1 VSAPPPPAPAPAE
14 APPTE
19 APDFVAPREPAP
31 APAPPPARD
40 VARRSPFDARA
51 PFAEGR
57 LSVRSESPVM
67 IEVDGRP
74 LGPAPLVGVALPR
87 GEHRVIA
94 KYADGSVALKTI
106 FLASDDV
113 AVSFR

>member
-1 VSAPPPPAPAPAE
+1 MV
-14 APPTE
+14 
-19 APDFVAPREPAP
+19 
-31 APAPPPARD
+31 
-40 VARRSPFDARA
+40 
-51 PFAEGR
+51 
-57 LSVRSESPVM
+57 
-67 IEVDGRP
+67 EVDGRP